1 LIVRTQNDPG
11 ESIREVRSAASSPG
25 LIPEARL
32 MRADVEESM
41 GPPPGVLAGVGSL
54 GTAATLLAGFGIF
67 GLMAFTVARRTREI
81 GVRMALGAGPARII
95 GTLVARYAAGI
106 SVGSAAGVTLAVIVG
121 RVIRSRFIGLD
132 TQDPVSYVGAVI
144 VLSGVTLLAL
154 LIPAIRALR
163 VDPAAAL
170 RWE

>member
-1 LIVRTQNDPG
+1 
-11 ESIREVRSAASSPG
+11 
-25 LIPEARL
+25 
-32 MRADVEESM
+32 
-41 GPPPGVLAGVGSL
+41 
-54 GTAATLLAGFGIF
+54 
-67 GLMAFTVARRTREI
+67 
-81 GVRMALGAGPARII
+81 
-95 GTLVARYAAGI
+95 
-106 SVGSAAGVTLAVIVG
+106 
-121 RVIRSRFIGLD
+121 VIRSRFIGLD